1 MFLPKQQANHPTDS
15 LRRFTNGAV
24 SFRKLRTLSEM
35 DIAGKSVLLRVD
47 LDVLPLVP
55 GNPDS
60 RLTSVK
66 ESVNHLCNRGARK
79 IIILGHIGRPKE
91 KDARLSTKLL
101 ISSLRSILDRNIA
114 FAQDFDKV
122 PEEKV
127 VVFENVRFWPE
138 ETEKSKSSAREEFAK
153 SLACMGDVYINDAFG
168 TCHRN
173 NVSMV
178 DVAML
183 LPSAAGLHVEREVG
197 VFEQVFQRP
206 KKGFV
211 AIIGGT
217 KIETKLP
224 LINKLAKIAEYVL
237 VGGILPK
244 EIQRNRLQFPNNV
257 IVANLKSDLSDI
269 DNDSANNFIQIIRRA
284 KTIVWNGPIGVFEK
298 KESSSGTDNVAY
310 AIVTATKTKGAFSV
324 AGGGETE
331 KYLRREKLLAGFTH
345 VSNGGG
351 ASLEFLS
358 GKALIALEQ
367 LRS

>member
-1 MFLPKQQANHPTDS
+1 M
-15 LRRFTNGAV
+15 LRRFTNGDT
-24 SFRKLRTLSEM
+24 SFRKLRTLSEVNV
-35 DIAGKSVLLRVD
+35 AGKSVLLRAD
-47 LDVLPLVP
+47 LDVLPLAH
-55 GNPDS
+55 GNLDN

-66 ESVNHLCNRGARK
+66 ESVNHLCDRGAKR
-79 IIILGHIGRPKE
+79 IVILGHIGRPKE

-101 ISSLRSILDRNIA
+101 ISSLRSILDKNIA
-114 FAQDFDKV
+114 FAQDFDRV
-122 PEEKV
+122 PEGKI

-138 ETEKSKSSAREEFAK
+138 ETEKSESSARAAFAK
-153 SLACMGDVYINDAFG
+153 SLACMGDVYVNDAFG

-173 NVSMV
+173 NASMV
-178 DVAML
+178 DVPTL
-183 LPSAAGLHVEREVG
+183 LPSVAGLHVEREIA
-197 VFEQVFQRP
+197 VFEQVFKRP

-211 AIIGGT
+211 AIIGGV

-224 LINKLAKIAEYVL
+224 LINKLAIIAEYVL

-244 EIQRNRLQFPNNV
+244 EIQRDRLQFPNNV

-269 DNDSANNFIQIIRRA
+269 DKDSADNFVRIIKRA
-284 KTIVWNGPIGVFEK
+284 KTIVWNGPMGVFEK
-298 KESSSGTDNVAY
+298 KESSTGTDAVAY
-310 AIVTATKTKGAFSV
+310 TIATTTKTNCAFSV

-331 KYLRREKLLAGFTH
+331 KYLRRKKLLADFTH

-358 GKALIALEQ
+358 GNRLLALEQ

>member
-1 MFLPKQQANHPTDS
+1 MADK
-15 LRRFTNGAV
+15 LRRFTNGAT
-24 SFRKLRTLSEM
+24 SFRKLRTLSEVNV
-35 DIAGKSVLLRVD
+35 AGKSVLLRAD

-55 GNPDS
+55 GNPDT

-66 ESVNHLCNRGARK
+66 ESVNHLCDRGAKK
-79 IIILGHIGRPKE
+79 IIILGHIGRPKK

-101 ISSLRSILDRNIA
+101 VSSLRNILDRNIA
-114 FAQDFDKV
+114 FAEDFDKV

-138 ETEKSKSSAREEFAK
+138 EIERSESRAREAFAK
-153 SLACMGDVYINDAFG
+153 SLAFMGDVYINDAFG

-178 DVAML
+178 DVPTL
-183 LPSAAGLHVEREVG
+183 LPSAAGLHVEREIA
-197 VFEQVFQRP
+197 VFEQVFKRS

-211 AIIGGT
+211 AIIGGV

-224 LINKLAKIAEYVL
+224 LINKLATIAEYVL
-237 VGGILPK
+237 VGGSLPK
-244 EIQRNRLQFPNNV
+244 EIQRDRLQFPSNV

-269 DNDSANNFIQIIRRA
+269 DDHSADNFVRIIKRA
-284 KTIVWNGPIGVFEK
+284 KTIIWNGPMGVFEK
-298 KESSSGTDNVAY
+298 KESSTGTDTVAY
-310 AIVTATKTKGAFSV
+310 AIVATTKTKGAFSV

-331 KYLRREKLLAGFTH
+331 KYLRRKKLLADFTH

-358 GKALIALEQ
+358 GNRLIALEH